1 MDTCS
6 SPKCHVGETG
16 DGDLGM
22 GGAAQLDG
30 GSAAEQSS
38 LRSWESQ
45 SVGLLPRK
53 NEYMHTH
60 HVALWGQFLEFPKPS
75 GIHEIATSIYFLRKT
90 RYGCSHQDSLHRDR
104 DARASSTDSLS
115 PRSHCLS
122 QWHRAEWVGE
132 EVSGKGGIPK
142 QGRGGGVEVVFSG
155 AGRRIWELATQ
166 TEANG
171 QLPRPL
177 QELSLGG
184 NPCSWGKGLNEVWP
198 GGLAPSHL
206 GDVLVQKAGPTL
218 AGHPDS
224 WCCIYRGSDL

>member
-1 MDTCS
+1 MRGERWTTLRAVLQTMDNCS

-38 LRSWESQ
+38 LRSRESQ

-104 DARASSTDSLS
+104 DARASSTDSLA

-132 EVSGKGGIPK
+132 EVSGKGGSQNRAAEEEWK
-142 QGRGGGVEVVFSG
+142 LCFQGLGEGSG
-155 AGRRIWELATQ
+155 
-166 TEANG
+166 N
-171 QLPRPL
+171 
-177 QELSLGG
+177 
-184 NPCSWGKGLNEVWP
+184 
-198 GGLAPSHL
+198 
-206 GDVLVQKAGPTL
+206 
-218 AGHPDS
+218 
-224 WCCIYRGSDL
+224 